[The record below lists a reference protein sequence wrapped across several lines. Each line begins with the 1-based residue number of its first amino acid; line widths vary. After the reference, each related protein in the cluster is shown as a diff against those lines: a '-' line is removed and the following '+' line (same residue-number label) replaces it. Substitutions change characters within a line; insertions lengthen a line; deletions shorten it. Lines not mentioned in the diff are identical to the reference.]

1 MILINVLIVLLVVL
15 ILLSIGGVFKRFLVY
30 VGLRRR
36 EGLEMMPT
44 GTNKITSAYTAPSYT
59 APSYTAPSYTAP
71 ANNSNSN
78 SNSYTD
84 PGLNNDP
91 LYLAKLNAANISYL
105 KDQVDKL
112 SGLKEQVNTLNTQT
126 ENNST
131 AINGIG
137 QQLTL
142 TSQQVT
148 GRDPNSTEPLPTVT
162 GLD

>member
-1 MILINVLIVLLVVL
+1 MILINVLIVLLVIL
-15 ILLSIGGVFKRFLVY
+15 ILLSIGGVFKRFLEY

-44 GTNKITSAYTAPSYT
+44 GTNKITSANSAPSYT
-59 APSYTAPSYTAP
+59 APSYTAPV
-71 ANNSNSN
+71 NNSNSN

-112 SGLKEQVNTLNTQT
+112 NGLKEQVNTLNTQT

-131 AINGIG
+131 AISGIG